1 MVVEKVGEHDF
12 PGLDVRVEIEIPLN
26 TEDYNR
32 RPAREPIRLQTLR
45 CLHRPLELED
55 TEPGDTLR
63 EPQRTTRI
71 NPLESRAKDHQDK
84 PSGEQSKGPPG

>member
-1 MVVEKVGEHDF
+1 MVEKVGEHDF

-32 RPAREPIRLQTLR
+32 RPARQPIRLQTLR
-45 CLHRPLELED
+45 CLTTRAGGHRARRHAE
-55 TEPGDTLR
+55 
-63 EPQRTTRI
+63 RTT
-71 NPLESRAKDHQDK
+71 KDHQDK